1 MKINKQV
8 NQISNHHNNKQ
19 NNLDLVVLID
29 QIQWNLLNNLQ
40 ENNLDKQEMRI

>member
-1 MKINKQV
+1 MKINKQL
-8 NQISNHHNNKQ
+8 NQINNQHNKQ

-40 ENNLDKQEMRI
+40 ENNLNKQEMRI